1 MSETQ
6 FVKFEIEGHL
16 AIFTLNRPKAMN
28 AVNQKL
34 SEEFENAL
42 ETFENDD
49 SLWVRLFINC
59 DKEFLIFELFTRYL
73 TFVFRQLCSSL
84 LFELNERVTRN
95 N

>member
-49 SLWVRLFINC
+49 SLWVRRSSTVTKN
-59 DKEFLIFELFTRYL
+59 LIFELFTL
-73 TFVFRQLCSSL
+73 SHVCFPSVMFFVVVRAQ
-84 LFELNERVTRN
+84 
-95 N
+95 

>member
-1 MSETQ
+1 MSDQ

-49 SLWVRLFINC
+49 SLWVRLTL
-59 DKEFLIFELFTRYL
+59 DSASRY
-73 TFVFRQLCSSL
+73 F
-84 LFELNERVTRN
+84 
-95 N
+95 

>member
-1 MSETQ
+1 MSK
-6 FVKFEIEGHL
+6 FVKFEIQGHL

-49 SLWVRLFINC
+49 SLWVSLHRSFFSLNLSERGFESHIECLPYVKNLSVV
-59 DKEFLIFELFTRYL
+59 KLIL
-73 TFVFRQLCSSL
+73 
-84 LFELNERVTRN
+84 
-95 N
+95 